1 MDKAKVVKVVLTGLG
16 LLCGGVATV
25 LTNKVNEDEMKK
37 TVAKE
42 VAKALA
48 DQAKES

>member
-1 MDKAKVVKVVLTGLG
+1 MDKAKVIKVVLTGVS
-16 LLCGGVATV
+16 LLCGAAASLINSKLG
-25 LTNKVNEDEMKK
+25 ESEMKE

-42 VAKALA
+42 VTKALA

>member
-1 MDKAKVVKVVLTGLG
+1 MDKAKVIKVVLTGVS
-16 LLCGGVATV
+16 LLCGAAAS
-25 LTNKVNEDEMKK
+25 LITNKLGEGEMKE